1 MVVQICSKIIYFIII
16 LTLGPAGPEAPAGPG
31 SPEGPYWQEKKKWKL
46 LFFSSCG
53 YYIQDLNCM
62 FHKLNRVTYRWSWGS
77 LHSSKSSVS
86 LHASLTSL
94 ASLTLVST
102 SSSGSLN
109 KDITPQTTVLCIP
122 QTELHAESG
131 LEILLWFESLTQDL
145 QRVHGDQQ
153 GQQHRQDQKGPRKEK
168 KWFVSFTTN
177 NYKTNLLPYFLSH
190 NQFNSFLEMGHLQTL
205 HDHQSFQQGQWVQE
219 HQEVQEHRE
228 CQQSQS
234 HHGHPMS
241 WAEVQNFLRDTS
253 TVTQTNVG

>member
-1 MVVQICSKIIYFIII
+1 
-16 LTLGPAGPEAPAGPG
+16 
-31 SPEGPYWQEKKKWKL
+31 
-46 LFFSSCG
+46 
-53 YYIQDLNCM
+53 M

-94 ASLTLVST
+94 TSLTLVST

-131 LEILLWFESLTQDL
+131 LEIILWFKSLTQDL
-145 QRVHGDQQ
+145 QRVHEDQQ
-153 GQQHRQDQKGPRKEK
+153 GQQHRQDQQGPKKEQ
-168 KWFVSFTTN
+168 TN
-177 NYKTNLLPYFLSH
+177 LSNLSDYKTNLLPNFLNH
-190 NQFNSFLEMGHLQTL
+190 HQFNSVLEMGHLQTL

-228 CQQSQS
+228 CQQDQS

-241 WAEVQNFLRDTS
+241 
-253 TVTQTNVG
+253 